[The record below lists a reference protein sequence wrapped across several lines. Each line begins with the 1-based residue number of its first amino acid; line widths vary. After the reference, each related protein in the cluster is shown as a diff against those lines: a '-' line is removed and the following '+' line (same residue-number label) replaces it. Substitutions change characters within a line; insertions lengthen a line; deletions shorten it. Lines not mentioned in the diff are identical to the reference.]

1 MVTGSTRFRLEFDSL
16 ITCLNC
22 SPITEGS
29 ISILKLMGIWMW
41 ISITPSRMSGSSWDR
56 PSIRRSATRKEFC
69 EPDTFS
75 CPWMRRWA
83 WRRSTFV
90 AVLPSQWI
98 PRYVFGSSAICKP
111 NLCTTSSKALRG
123 ELAPTCTLAFCTDGR
138 ITTRS
143 NHCSRRLLARCEPRA
158 GEIRAWPNSFPVRK
172 ACYDDRNR
180 RLWCRQSDVGEE
192 GTELAGTGRR
202 HYLGCGDG
210 FARRH
215 YERAQCWPPRRD
227 LSLELHRPSRI
238 DPARDP
244 ARNALLR
251 NMPGNAVD
259 VCQQ

>member
-1 MVTGSTRFRLEFDSL
+1 MVTGSTRFRPEFDFL

-29 ISILKLMGIWMW
+29 ISILKLMAIWMW

-56 PSIRRSATRKEFC
+56 RSIRRSATRKAFC

-83 WRRSTFV
+83 WRRSISV

-143 NHCSRRLLARCEPRA
+143 NHCSRRLLAQCGPRA
-158 GEIRAWPNSFPVRK
+158 GEIRAWPSSFPVRK

-180 RLWCRQSDVGEE
+180 RLRRGKSDLGKKALDSLGQDAVITSDAEVVSRADKLIVPGVGHFAA
-192 GTELAGTGRR
+192 TSALNCTGLRESIQR
-202 HYLGCGDG
+202 AIQCETPFLG
-210 FARRH
+210 
-215 YERAQCWPPRRD
+215 
-227 LSLELHRPSRI
+227 
-238 DPARDP
+238 
-244 ARNALLR
+244 
-251 NMPGNAVD
+251 
-259 VCQQ
+259 